1 MMDVRR
7 FLLLAFLSASPTVR
21 LSSQEPADR
30 RALESLRDSLA
41 VVTDSNALLRLEAR
55 TIDVAKRDR
64 DNALLH
70 LRLGFVAYRPGPP
83 PRPEKHHG
91 DPAGGV
97 GG

>member
-70 LRLGFVAYRPGPP
+70 LRLGFVAYPPG
-83 PRPEKHHG
+83 ELAHFKKHHY
-91 DPAGGV
+91 DAPAGF
-97 GG
+97 